1 MSHHD
6 EGKTPGEAFREAIP
20 PGADAVEPR
29 DPAHRPVPRDRSK
42 VLWYAVPAVLF
53 VLLGL
58 GWMFSSEMR
67 ETSPAG
73 DAIGTTGDR
82 GNDPEGGKRVDVLN
96 PTDGPAV
103 ISRMELLSDAEDYV
117 GRPARFAAIP
127 VSTTYGDRTF
137 SVGRIGSRALVLAE
151 PGADLSGIRSG
162 DPVSLEGRI
171 ERAPSAEELDR
182 LGLGKEDREALD
194 DEDVIIRATRVEPV
208 AQDVGTNQAETP
220 HEGRSTGEVEK

>member
-1 MSHHD
+1 
-6 EGKTPGEAFREAIP
+6 
-20 PGADAVEPR
+20 
-29 DPAHRPVPRDRSK
+29 
-42 VLWYAVPAVLF
+42 

-194 DEDVIIRATRVEPV
+194 DEDVIIRATRVERV